1 MEWIP
6 LRLLWLLEHLR
17 CQEMT
22 NKRHGTA
29 LQLEM
34 SAQDKIS
41 QNSEHSASQPQ
52 WALIC
57 MPITF
62 YSSQLE
68 EIRWKVQPEATYW
81 TRFCGT
87 MVRLFHPEDIFVWG
101 MSDLCEREDFVKP
114 CQHPRQPKYVQ
125 DWSLRHSLLVNI
137 KLVFLQLPPMMATQL
152 WLPILKKRKGTPW
165 FLSIETKCQ
174 VLFSRAAG
182 LVRPQIECLPA
193 SPGCVAQR

>member
-1 MEWIP
+1 
-6 LRLLWLLEHLR
+6 
-17 CQEMT
+17 MT
-22 NKRHGTA
+22 NMRHGTA

-68 EIRWKVQPEATYW
+68 EIRWKVQPEAKYW
-81 TRFCGT
+81 TRFCWT
-87 MVRLFHPEDIFVWG
+87 MVRLFHPEDIFCVRDEWLVWTRRF
-101 MSDLCEREDFVKP
+101 CETLSASATAQLFPGLKSSSLTSSISN
-114 CQHPRQPKYVQ
+114 
-125 DWSLRHSLLVNI
+125 WSSCNWHQWW
-137 KLVFLQLPPMMATQL
+137 QLNSV
-152 WLPILKKRKGTPW
+152 WLPILIKSKDTPW

>member
-1 MEWIP
+1 MKKIP

-81 TRFCGT
+81 TRFCWT
-87 MVRLFHPEDIFVWG
+87 MVRLFHPEDIFCVRDEWLVWTRRF
-101 MSDLCEREDFVKP
+101 CETLSASATAEVCPGLKSSSLTFS
-114 CQHPRQPKYVQ
+114 QHQVGLFATATN
-125 DWSLRHSLLVNI
+125 DGNSALVAD
-137 KLVFLQLPPMMATQL
+137 P
-152 WLPILKKRKGTPW
+152 
-165 FLSIETKCQ
+165 
-174 VLFSRAAG
+174 
-182 LVRPQIECLPA
+182 
-193 SPGCVAQR
+193 

>member
-1 MEWIP
+1 
-6 LRLLWLLEHLR
+6 
-17 CQEMT
+17 MT

-41 QNSEHSASQPQ
+41 QNSEHSASQTQ

-62 YSSQLE
+62 YSPRLE

-87 MVRLFHPEDIFVWG
+87 MVRLFHPEDIFCVRDEWLVWTRRF
-101 MSDLCEREDFVKP
+101 CETLTASVTAEVCPGLKSSSLT
-114 CQHPRQPKYVQ
+114 
-125 DWSLRHSLLVNI
+125 WSTSNWSSCNWHQRW
-137 KLVFLQLPPMMATQL
+137 QLNSV
-152 WLPILKKRKGTPW
+152 WLPILKKVKIRPG
-165 FLSIETKCQ
+165 FS
-174 VLFSRAAG
+174 VLRPSVKFSFP
-182 LVRPQIECLPA
+182 VLPA
-193 SPGCVAQR
+193 LSVPRLNVFLLLRDV